1 MGETKAYYFGGN
13 PVTPDAVYHP
23 ERNAINLERGDYFYG
38 WKFAPVRN
46 AAALRATAVNTTT
59 GEALM
64 EPVYE
69 GELPAAYFYY
79 SIQNWIGGDATL
91 ETELGAIT
99 LPAAIADLPDS
110 VAWVP
115 ECSTGSVIH
124 DNLGGAGTVATLR
137 ATQEVAR

>member
-1 MGETKAYYFGGN
+1 MAGRIGPPSRPPGLGR
-13 PVTPDAVYHP
+13 DAG
-23 ERNAINLERGDYFYG
+23 RRGHR
-38 WKFAPVRN
+38 PR
-46 AAALRATAVNTTT
+46 RATPRWRPSVGT
-59 GEALM
+59 
-64 EPVYE
+64 
-69 GELPAAYFYY
+69 
-79 SIQNWIGGDATL
+79 
-91 ETELGAIT
+91 IT